1 MRDIMNPIKTFLFT
15 LLAAAFTGCA
25 SRSTVVVTQ
34 PVGPGLA
41 PPHPRPTHQQGQ
53 LVVYSAF
60 ETVDPVS
67 SDFPTHAAYEIE
79 DSHGH
84 LVRRVD
90 NRSGPFY
97 QSPAAV
103 SLPAG
108 EYEIKALAT
117 NRGLVTVPVIIQA
130 NETTTL
136 DLDGTHFPQHKPTG
150 AGQWVRL
157 PTGEVI
163 GMRSP

>member
-1 MRDIMNPIKTFLFT
+1 MNQYKNLVSIVFAAV
-15 LLAAAFTGCA
+15 LAGCA
-25 SRSTVVVTQ
+25 THSSVVVNQ
-34 PVGPGLA
+34 PIGPDLA
-41 PPHPRPTHQQGQ
+41 PPRVNSTSGDGQ
-53 LVVYSAF
+53 LVVYSAG
-60 ETVDPVS
+60 EVANPVD
-67 SDFPTHAAYEIE
+67 SDFPTHSGYEI
-79 DSHGH
+79 DDADGK
-84 LVRRVD
+84 LLRRVD

-103 SLPAG
+103 SLPSG
-108 EYEIKALAT
+108 KYWVKARAT
-117 NRGLVTVPVIIQA
+117 NYGLVTVPVVIKE

-136 DLDGTHFPQHKPTG
+136 DLEASHFRQHKPTG